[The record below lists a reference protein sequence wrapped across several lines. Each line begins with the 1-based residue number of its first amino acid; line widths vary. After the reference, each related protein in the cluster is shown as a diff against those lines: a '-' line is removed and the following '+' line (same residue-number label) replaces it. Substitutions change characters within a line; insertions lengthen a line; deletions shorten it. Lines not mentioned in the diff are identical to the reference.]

1 MRVYNGNE
9 MNTPYGYMKETLLR
23 INNMTKNAKKEIA
36 CPACA
41 ERMKHRDGK
50 ELKDLTNRLS
60 RIEGQIRGVKNML
73 ENDAY
78 CIDVINQVS
87 AAVSALNSFNRIL
100 LTEHMQ
106 SCVTDDIKD
115 GNTEKMDEL
124 VKTIQ
129 KMMK

>member
-1 MRVYNGNE
+1 
-9 MNTPYGYMKETLLR
+9 MKETLLR
-23 INNMTKNAKKEIA
+23 INYMTKNDKKEIA